1 MDYPGRRRTARRG
14 GEMIA
19 SKYIDLRLNAA
30 GRWVSLVQC
39 CMVLPEYIEHATAAE
54 AMEHVTDFAE
64 KYQRYMY

>member
-1 MDYPGRRRTARRG
+1 VPVSRAVGGAEG

-39 CMVLPEYIEHATAAE
+39 CMVLPTYTEHATAAE
-54 AMEHVTDFAE
+54 AMAYLEAWAVRFE
-64 KYQRYMY
+64 RYIR

>member
-1 MDYPGRRRTARRG
+1 
-14 GEMIA
+14 MIA